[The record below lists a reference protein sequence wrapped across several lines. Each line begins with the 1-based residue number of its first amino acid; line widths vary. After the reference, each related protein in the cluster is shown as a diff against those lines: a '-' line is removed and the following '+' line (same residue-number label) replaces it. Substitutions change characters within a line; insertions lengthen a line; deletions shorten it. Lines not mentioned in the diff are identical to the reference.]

1 MTAINR
7 HRVNGPAPWRAV
19 GIVALTVAAFFLP
32 RLFGG
37 TSVAYSTLTTI
48 AIFAVMCYGI
58 DIVLSYL
65 GEVSLGHTLFW
76 AMGGYAAANLSV
88 KYSLNGWTTALAT
101 IVLCLVAAAFL
112 GAVTLRTREFVFS
125 LVTYA
130 AAIVAYEVAFNWDA
144 IGGSDG
150 IVGISALKLPFG
162 FATFSGA
169 TQEELWPIA
178 LALLLL
184 TLLFIA
190 RFRRSRLG
198 TAALMVQMNP
208 ALAASLGIDP
218 RKVRL
223 AVFVIS
229 APITG
234 LAGWLYAYQRA
245 EGLEKLLGKPVL
257 RVIFETRVIH
267 FCHLRMARQEA
278 CELQRIIGAL
288 LHAQR
293 QCFGAGRKTVRR
305 FGGERAADVAQ
316 TLLAYLQHPPQ
327 GGLCVLVAVVDI
339 RKSRPVEQAGIRY
352 RAAQRIAVAADA
364 LGQ

>member
-1 MTAINR
+1 MNAIAHQPTNS
-7 HRVNGPAPWRAV
+7 APMLRAAIFV
-19 GIVALTVAAFFLP
+19 VLAAIGFFLP
-32 RLFGG
+32 RLLGG
-37 TSVAYSTLTTI
+37 TSVVYSTLTTI

-76 AMGGYAAANLSV
+76 AIGGYTAANLSV
-88 KYSLNGWTTALAT
+88 KYALNGWSTALAT
-101 IVLCLVAAAFL
+101 IAFCLIAATFL

-130 AAIVAYEVAFNWDA
+130 AAVVAYEIAFNWDA

-169 TQEELWPIA
+169 TQEDLWPVAI
-178 LALLLL
+178 ALLLL

-190 RFRRSRLG
+190 RFRRSKLG

-218 RKVRL
+218 RRIRL
-223 AVFVIS
+223 AVFVLS

-245 EGLEKLLGKPVL
+245 YVGPDMFETYFLVLMLTSVVLVGRRVLLGPLIGTSILIAQQNLFSLGGDWNKIVL
-257 RVIFETRVIH
+257 GSVLALVLIVWPSGLIGIFLK
-267 FCHLRMARQEA
+267 LR
-278 CELQRIIGAL
+278 
-288 LHAQR
+288 
-293 QCFGAGRKTVRR
+293 K
-305 FGGERAADVAQ
+305 
-316 TLLAYLQHPPQ
+316 
-327 GGLCVLVAVVDI
+327 
-339 RKSRPVEQAGIRY
+339 
-352 RAAQRIAVAADA
+352 
-364 LGQ
+364 

>member
-1 MTAINR
+1 MTAIESSR
-7 HRVNGPAPWRAV
+7 TTSVPILRTAV
-19 GIVALTVAAFFLP
+19 FVVLAAIGFFLP

-58 DIVLSYL
+58 DVVLSYL

-76 AMGGYAAANLSV
+76 AIGGYTAANLSV
-88 KYSLNGWTTALAT
+88 KYGVNGWITALAT
-101 IVLCLVAAAFL
+101 VALCVVAASFL

-130 AAIVAYEVAFNWDA
+130 AAVVGYEIAFNWDA

-150 IVGISALKLPFG
+150 IVGIAALNLPFG
-162 FATFSGA
+162 AATYSGM
-169 TQEELWPIA
+169 TQEDLWPVA

-208 ALAASLGIDP
+208 ALAASLGVDP
-218 RKVRL
+218 RRIRL
-223 AVFVIS
+223 AVFVLS

-245 EGLEKLLGKPVL
+245 YVGPDM
-257 RVIFETRVIH
+257 FETYFLV
-267 FCHLRMARQEA
+267 LMLTAVV
-278 CELQRIIGAL
+278 LIG
-288 LHAQR
+288 
-293 QCFGAGRKTVRR
+293 RR
-305 FGGERAADVAQ
+305 
-316 TLLAYLQHPPQ
+316 
-327 GGLCVLVAVVDI
+327 VLVGPLIGTAILIAQQNLLSLGGDWNKIVLGSVLALVLI
-339 RKSRPVEQAGIRY
+339 FWPAGLVGLFRKFG
-352 RAAQRIAVAADA
+352 RAK
-364 LGQ
+364 L

>member
-1 MTAINR
+1 MTTNETSRPVSAPALPIAIF
-7 HRVNGPAPWRAV
+7 
-19 GIVALTVAAFFLP
+19 VALAAIGYFLP
-32 RLFGG
+32 RLLGG
-37 TSVAYSTLTTI
+37 SSIAYSTLTTI

-76 AMGGYAAANLSV
+76 AIGGYTAANLSV
-88 KYSLNGWTTALAT
+88 KYGLNGWSTALAT
-101 IVLCLVAAAFL
+101 VVLCAVAAGFL

-130 AAIVAYEVAFNWDA
+130 AAVVGYEIAFNWNA

-150 IVGISALKLPFG
+150 IVGIAALSLPFG
-162 FATFSGA
+162 FTTFSGV
-169 TQEELWPIA
+169 TQEDLWPVA

-218 RKVRL
+218 RRIRL
-223 AVFVIS
+223 AVFVLS

-245 EGLEKLLGKPVL
+245 YVGPDM
-257 RVIFETRVIH
+257 FETY
-267 FCHLRMARQEA
+267 FL
-278 CELQRIIGAL
+278 
-288 LHAQR
+288 
-293 QCFGAGRKTVRR
+293 
-305 FGGERAADVAQ
+305 
-316 TLLAYLQHPPQ
+316 
-327 GGLCVLVAVVDI
+327 VLMLTAVVLIGRRILIGPLIGTAILIAQQNLFSLGGDWNKI
-339 RKSRPVEQAGIRY
+339 VLGSVLALVLIFWPAGLVGLFRKFG
-352 RAAQRIAVAADA
+352 RAKV
-364 LGQ
+364 